1 MESELV
7 QALTANIEVAA
18 AEVQHAAVVL
28 CWILGP
34 LTVVTAVM
42 GIVCGVAAT
51 KADDEGGAFIATG
64 IVCALVFLG
73 ALPAFIF
80 ELSAAM
86 APHAYILTHLI
97 RTGS

>member
-18 AEVQHAAVVL
+18 AEAQHAATVL

-34 LTVVTAVM
+34 LVAVS
-42 GIVCGVAAT
+42 VVAA
-51 KADDEGGAFIATG
+51 
-64 IVCALVFLG
+64 IVCAIAGFADDSG
-73 ALPAFIF
+73 NPAFPIIGICCGVVGLLAAAGF
-80 ELSAAM
+80 LCELSTAM

-97 RTGS
+97 RSGS